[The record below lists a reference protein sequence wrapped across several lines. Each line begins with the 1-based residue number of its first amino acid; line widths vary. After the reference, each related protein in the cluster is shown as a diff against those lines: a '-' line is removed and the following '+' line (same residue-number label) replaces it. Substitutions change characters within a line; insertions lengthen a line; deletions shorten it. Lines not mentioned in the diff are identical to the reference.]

1 MHPLKPK
8 LAFAILVLSA
18 GLTGCAS
25 FANLPQPTRDDQLGL
40 KSLILVRNLGI
51 GIGGAL
57 EHTGRALGS
66 LRPAETARALAPGK
80 LDAFKS
86 KLAKE
91 SPGPDLAEY
100 RRLRLEAFL
109 GNVHAPNQVGELYL
123 DGRGVAKNEIEA
135 YAYFNFPR
143 VCGHAEANLQRL
155 AGKLSSKDK
164 LRGQQRTVEL
174 QEELDWVR

>member
-8 LAFAILVLSA
+8 LAFAILVLST

-25 FANLPQPTRDDQLGL
+25 FANLPEPTSDDQWGL
-40 KSLILVRNLGI
+40 KSLILVRNSLYLVGELGHRA
-51 GIGGAL
+51 GGAL
-57 EHTGRALGS
+57 AS

-80 LDAFKS
+80 LDAFMS

>member
-25 FANLPQPTRDDQLGL
+25 LRNPDADQWGL
-40 KSLILVRNLGI
+40 KSLILVGELGHS
-51 GIGGAL
+51 IGGAL
-57 EHTGRALGS
+57 TS
-66 LRPAETARALAPGK
+66 LRPVETARALAPGK
-80 LDAFKS
+80 LDAFER

-100 RRLRLEAFL
+100 RRLRLNAFL
-109 GNVHAPNQVGELYL
+109 GYVHAPNQVGELYL

-143 VCGHAEANLQRL
+143 ACDHAEANLQRL
-155 AGKLSSKDK
+155 AGELSSEDK
-164 LRGQQRTVEL
+164 LRGQQRTIEL

>member
-25 FANLPQPTRDDQLGL
+25 LANMPSRPGDSQWGL
-40 KSLILVRNLGI
+40 KSLILVGELGHS
-51 GIGGAL
+51 IGGAL
-57 EHTGRALGS
+57 TS

-80 LDAFKS
+80 LDAFER

-100 RRLRLEAFL
+100 RRLRLNAFL
-109 GNVHAPNQVGELYL
+109 GYVHAPNQVGELYL
-123 DGRGVAKNEIEA
+123 DGRGVEKDAIEA

-143 VCGHAEANLQRL
+143 ACDHAEANLQRL
-155 AGKLSSKDK
+155 AGELSSEDK
-164 LRGQQRTVEL
+164 LRGQQRTIEL

>member
-8 LAFAILVLSA
+8 LAFAILVLSV

-25 FANLPQPTRDDQLGL
+25 FAALRNPDADQWGL
-40 KSLILVRNLGI
+40 KSLILVGELGHS
-51 GIGGAL
+51 IGGAL
-57 EHTGRALGS
+57 TS
-66 LRPAETARALAPGK
+66 LRPVETARALAPGK
-80 LDAFKS
+80 LDAFER

-100 RRLRLEAFL
+100 RRLRLNAFL
-109 GNVHAPNQVGELYL
+109 GYVHAPNQVGELYL

-143 VCGHAEANLQRL
+143 ACDHAEANLQRL
-155 AGKLSSKDK
+155 AGELSSEDK
-164 LRGQQRTVEL
+164 LRGQQRTIEL